1 MYLISTA
8 KTTILTDFNDLE
20 TRSVYQHSNG
30 ENTDFQF
37 YAQQRIFVEVNKKS
51 GLEIMRI
58 KEKSQKADIQRV
70 RKLTID
76 NVYCVAC
83 AKQSLEEM
91 AVGLA
96 NGQVKLYNYYK
107 SEFVHKFSADS
118 NRNSV
123 LYLDYNAS
131 DEYIASVFENGS
143 INIYGLRTKTK
154 MDSFNIDS
162 NSTLA
167 RFHPTKRFQLS
178 IASYKGAVTI
188 YDVHAKRKL
197 FHATDAHAAQCRD
210 LCMSPAN
217 PDTLISVGYD
227 CVINIF
233 DTRRKVKPV
242 QLIYCHPL
250 STVAASE
257 CGTYFC
263 VGNLKGELTTYDIRN
278 TKLFL
283 KSKKIHECAVTRVAF
298 APSAG
303 DNCSSFSSS
312 GVGGENSSVNAQ
324 NIAGNT
330 DLRKSIATNKIAA
343 SENIRPQRDSFCDF
357 LDFQANRGQEK
368 ISPRFAPRRDSFDWD
383 VLSRKPT
390 TDEQRMSFAALG
402 MGCSNTSA
410 TQNDSFD
417 VKVNSIE
424 TLKVGPL
431 KDRSNTSQHTPL
443 AGKLTQI
450 MEEEKVSQENMQ
462 NSIQNVSSESDKE
475 NPQID
480 VDFIPTRLKPLR
492 VGLNSTPHLER
503 TSMDG
508 ILSASNNP
516 GQPHATSTATKQ
528 KVPPVTTNQ
537 SMDISPAIGDI
548 RAEMLERMNQ
558 LEFELKFQMEANK
571 FHIFTHNF
579 NLWNQC
585 SEQMEEIRDGLG
597 VLLETSPFVNEFLR
611 LKQENELLKQQLQ
624 QITKK

>member
-1 MYLISTA
+1 M
-8 KTTILTDFNDLE
+8 
-20 TRSVYQHSNG
+20 
-30 ENTDFQF
+30 
-37 YAQQRIFVEVNKKS
+37 
-51 GLEIMRI
+51 
-58 KEKSQKADIQRV
+58 
-70 RKLTID
+70 
-76 NVYCVAC
+76 
-83 AKQSLEEM
+83 
-91 AVGLA
+91 
-96 NGQVKLYNYYK
+96 
-107 SEFVHKFSADS
+107 
-118 NRNSV
+118 
-123 LYLDYNAS
+123 
-131 DEYIASVFENGS
+131 
-143 INIYGLRTKTK
+143 
-154 MDSFNIDS
+154 
-162 NSTLA
+162 
-167 RFHPTKRFQLS
+167 
-178 IASYKGAVTI
+178 
-188 YDVHAKRKL
+188 HAKRKL

-250 STVAASE
+250 STVGASE

-283 KSKKIHECAVTRVAF
+283 TSKKIHECAVTRVAF
-298 APSAG
+298 APLAG

-312 GVGGENSSVNAQ
+312 GVGGENSSVNGQ
-324 NIAGNT
+324 NTVGNT

-343 SENIRPQRDSFCDF
+343 SENTRPQRDSFCDF

-383 VLSRKPT
+383 ILSRKPT
-390 TDEQRMSFAALG
+390 SDEQRMSFVALG
-402 MGCSNTSA
+402 MGCPNTSV

-417 VKVNSIE
+417 VKVNTIE

-443 AGKLTQI
+443 TGKLTQI
-450 MEEEKVSQENMQ
+450 MEEEKVTQENTQ

-492 VGLNSTPHLER
+492 VCLNSTPHLER

-508 ILSASNNP
+508 ILSGSKNS

-528 KVPPVTTNQ
+528 TVPQ
-537 SMDISPAIGDI
+537 STINHSTDANPAIGDI
-548 RAEMLERMNQ
+548 RGEMLERMKE
-558 LEFELKFQMEANK
+558 LEFELKFQMETNK
-571 FHIFTHNF
+571 FQIFTQNF

-624 QITKK
+624 QFTKK